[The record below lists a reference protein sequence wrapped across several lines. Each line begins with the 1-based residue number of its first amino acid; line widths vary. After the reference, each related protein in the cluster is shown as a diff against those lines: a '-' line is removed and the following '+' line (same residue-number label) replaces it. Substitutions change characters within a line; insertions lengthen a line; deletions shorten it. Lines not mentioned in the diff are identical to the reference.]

1 MHPRRPKDICWH
13 DVLAYCQSYSTPQRE
28 LLYRLERETHLKTMA
43 PRMMAGPYQGQLL
56 RFISW
61 MVRPRRALELGT
73 FTGYGALCLAEGLAE
88 GGVLHTIEVN
98 PEVVWLARKYFAE
111 AGMNDRIRLHV
122 GDAFEVVPALGGD
135 FDLVFLDAGK
145 RQYEAMYELV
155 LPRVRP
161 GGFVLAD
168 NVLWSGKVVV
178 GHDDA
183 DTRALD
189 AFNKKVA
196 ADPRVECLMLP
207 VRDGLTLVRK
217 KERAVREPCSGS

>member
-1 MHPRRPKDICWH
+1 MPRIPANLSWH
-13 DVLAYCQSYSTPQRE
+13 DVLAYCTAHSSAQSE

-43 PRMMAGPYQGQLL
+43 PQMIAGPYQGLLL
-56 RFISW
+56 RFVSW
-61 MVRPRRALELGT
+61 MIRPRLALEIGT

-88 GGVLHTIEVN
+88 DGVLHTIEVN
-98 PEVVWLARKYFAE
+98 AEVVWLARKYFAQ
-111 AGMNDRIRLHV
+111 AGMSDRIRLHV
-122 GDAFEVVPALGGD
+122 GDAFELVPRLPAS

-161 GGFVLAD
+161 GGFLVAD
-168 NVLWSGKVVV
+168 NVLWSGKVVSRQV
-178 GHDDA
+178 DA

-189 AFNKKVA
+189 AFNRKVA

-207 VRDGLTLVRK
+207 IRDGLTLMRK
-217 KERAVREPCSGS
+217 RP

>member
-1 MHPRRPKDICWH
+1 MYQRTPKDIRWH
-13 DVLAYCQSYSTPQRE
+13 DVLAYCQAHSTPQSE

-43 PRMMAGPYQGQLL
+43 PQMMAGPYQGQLL

-61 MVRPRRALELGT
+61 MVRPRRALEVGT

-88 GGVLHTIEVN
+88 GGVLHTVEVN
-98 PEVVWLARKYFAE
+98 PEVVWLAEKYFAE
-111 AGMNDRIRLHV
+111 AGMTDRIRLHV
-122 GDAFEVVPALGGD
+122 GDAFEVVPALEGP
-135 FDLVFLDAGK
+135 FDLVLLDAGK

-168 NVLWSGKVVV
+168 NVLWSGKVVS

-183 DTRALD
+183 DTRALE
-189 AFNKKVA
+189 AFNRKVA

-207 VRDGLTLVRK
+207 VRDGLTIVRK
-217 KERAVREPCSGS
+217 KEE